1 MYIQKYRLFDDLID
15 ILEGKTFVASM
26 TKFCKTFRGGLLY
39 FSWKFQGRCY
49 TMLNSSSGN
58 EAWFWKVNFFDFLFT
73 MSNSYRCILSWK
85 PWKVNLRQFLL
96 LYLAS
101 GSISYGES
109 KCLISVAKII
119 EGIRVHQTMKFVLL
133 KLL

>member
-1 MYIQKYRLFDDLID
+1 MKPDFEKSI
-15 ILEGKTFVASM
+15 
-26 TKFCKTFRGGLLY
+26 
-39 FSWKFQGRCY
+39 
-49 TMLNSSSGN
+49 
-58 EAWFWKVNFFDFLFT
+58 FFDFLFT

-109 KCLISVAKII
+109 KCLISAAKII

-133 KLL
+133 RLLQASILTNYQKVIKNLKFQYIKSIHFFNCELLLNSRILQLFSIKNFIKHRNKPF